1 METGEKEGKVRK
13 GRDKSTSSAL
23 HCWTLYQGTV
33 RELLNTTGVGQT
45 GLTGALCLRQI
56 FAFQSFWSRFYSRLV
71 VTNLTCHR
79 KAGERDSKLC

>member
-13 GRDKSTSSAL
+13 SRDKSTSSAL

-33 RELLNTTGVGQT
+33 GKLLNTTGAGRT

-56 FAFQSFWSRFYSRLV
+56 FAF
-71 VTNLTCHR
+71 
-79 KAGERDSKLC
+79 